1 MDLLPH
7 SAKSD
12 VEQMIDFL
20 APFQHQFMIN
30 GMLITAIV
38 AVPMALLSCFMILK
52 GWALLGDAMS
62 HAVFPG
68 VVLAYILGFPFA
80 VGAFVAGLFC
90 ALATGFLQNNSRIKQ
105 DTVMGVVFSGMFAVG
120 LVLFTNIRSDVHLDH
135 VLFGHLLGV
144 SPKDI
149 VKTAA
154 IAVLL
159 TLVLVAKWRDFL
171 LLVFDPMA
179 ARALGLRVTLLH
191 YGLLTMISL
200 AIVASL
206 QAVGVILS
214 ISFLIAPGANA
225 FLLSRRLSHM
235 LILAV
240 VIAVGTAFLGVYAS
254 FFIGS
259 ASAPTIVV
267 VQALLFILIYI
278 ATVLRRQ
285 VGIPNRSI
293 KDAAAS

>member
-1 MDLLPH
+1 
-7 SAKSD
+7 
-12 VEQMIDFL
+12 MIDFL
-20 APFQHQFMIN
+20 APFQHQFMLN
-30 GMLITAIV
+30 GFFITAIV

-80 VGAFVAGLFC
+80 LGAFVAGLFC
-90 ALATGFLQNNSRIKQ
+90 ALATGFLQNHSRIKQ

-120 LVLFTNIRSDVHLDH
+120 LVMFSQIRSHIHLDH

-144 SPKDI
+144 APQDI
-149 VKTAA
+149 IKTAG
-154 IAVLL
+154 IAALL
-159 TLVLVAKWRDFL
+159 TLVLLAKWRDFL
-171 LLVFDPMA
+171 MLIFDPMA
-179 ARALGLRVTLLH
+179 ARALGLRVTFLH
-191 YGLLTMISL
+191 YSLLAMISL

-240 VIAVGTAFLGVYAS
+240 VIAVATAFLGVYIS

-259 ASAPTIVV
+259 SSAPTIVV

-278 ATVLRRQ
+278 TTVLRRQ
-285 VGIPNRSI
+285 VKMPMKPSSRSI
-293 KDAAAS
+293 KGATTH